1 MDFNQLETTI
11 IEYWQEINL
20 QQTMMGNNMNKKK
33 FDFVDGPPFLTGS
46 MHHGHAL
53 VSFIKDTFARYM
65 SQQGYTT
72 NYQLGFDTH
81 GLPME
86 QKAEEIVGKISPTD
100 SIEKLTQFNNACRHI
115 ISTCSSDWFEKLE
128 RLGRQ
133 FDKSD
138 TYYTCSNEYMQSLW
152 WAFGELYKKGLIYR
166 SKKVM
171 PYSPQCETPLSNFE
185 ATSNYMEKTDLAV
198 YVKFQLIG
206 SSESLLV
213 YTTTPWSLFANQGI
227 CVNPELDYVLICNK
241 EYFDK
246 MWLEVSCYMK
256 LFKPEEYIILETKK
270 GIDLVGMKYHPIMP
284 LSGHPEYMKM
294 SEILPLQVY
303 ADSYVEKSSGT
314 GIVHLAPLFGADDM
328 RVMKTSGGYTD
339 DMLPSYLV
347 DSMVRFKINYNVNG
361 KNIREMFVMDVA
373 TDIVIDLKKI
383 GFVFKSE
390 KIKHQYPFCPRTDTP
405 LIYMATDAWFL
416 NVQQLIPDLI
426 TNNSMIM
433 WSPAHV
439 GERFANW
446 IKDSPDWCLSRN
458 RVWGTPIPIW
468 VNEHGNTICIQ
479 TVSELE
485 KYTNKKYDDLH
496 LDSLGDTNFNFNNST
511 YKRTF
516 GVLDCW
522 FESGMAPLS
531 RVGYPACTN
540 KSLHKPVDFI
550 AESLDQT
557 RGWFYTLNVLSTALY
572 NQPAFKKVVVSGL
585 ILAADGKKMSKRLSN
600 YTSPDILIQTYG
612 ADVMR
617 LYLLG
622 SPASKAESFAFND
635 NDLGEIKRKL
645 LLYFNAINMF
655 LECVDNHMDSI
666 IVREKETNSFS
677 NVQSTNKLD
686 LWIENK
692 FFEFAKL
699 VYSNMDKL
707 QVTYV
712 PNLIYRFID
721 NLCNNYI
728 KLSRDRLKGS
738 TTHNDMIE
746 SLSTLYNILKQFNV
760 LSAPFMPHLAE
771 HFNRMLGNKDSI
783 HLHTIDIN
791 MIQEYELNKEI
802 LNGFCSVEEVL
813 ETVRNLRQT
822 ISKPIYYPLNY
833 VILYTD
839 NNMICEYT
847 DVLCKQLNINEIIIK
862 PTSLLKKTFK
872 PNKMMLGKVFKK
884 DAKKYE
890 EMILSGNITFD
901 GCDDSFYTFEYEV
914 TPRDDFVGT
923 KFTYYDVNGV
933 QNNAVI
939 YLNSTTE
946 EDNDIMAVIN
956 NTRRQINNYRKEM
969 GLKSRDKIMLL
980 FDKNEYLN
988 MIDKEYIVLL
998 SGQLGSEINFI
1009 DHTNTNNLQM
1019 IETFN
1024 NMKLKIKIIIL

>member
-20 QQTMMGNNMNKKK
+20 QQTMMENNINKMK
-33 FDFVDGPPFLTGS
+33 FDFVDGPPFLTGT

-100 SIEKLTQFNNACRHI
+100 SMEKLTQFNNTCRHI

-152 WAFGELYKKGLIYR
+152 WAFGELYKKGLIYK

-185 ATSNYMEKTDLAV
+185 ATSNYMEKTDLSV
-198 YVKFQLIG
+198 YLKFQLID
-206 SSESLLV
+206 SNESLLV
-213 YTTTPWSLFANQGI
+213 FTTTPWSLFANQGI
-227 CVNPELDYVLICNK
+227 CVNPELDYVLICNS
-241 EYFDK
+241 EYSDK
-246 MWLEVSCYMK
+246 MWLELSCYEK
-256 LFKPEEYIILETKK
+256 LFKPEEYKVIQTKK
-270 GIDLVGMKYHPIMP
+270 GIDFVGLKYHPIMP
-284 LSGHPEYMKM
+284 LSNHPEYMKM
-294 SEILPLQVY
+294 IDILPLQVY
-303 ADSYVEKSSGT
+303 SDTYVEKSNGT

-328 RVMKTSGGYTD
+328 RVMKSYGSYTD

-347 DSMVRFKINYNVNG
+347 DNMVRFKINYNVNG
-361 KNIREMFVMDVA
+361 RNIKDMFVMDTV
-373 TDIVIDLKKI
+373 TDIVIDLKKL
-383 GFVFKSE
+383 GLVHKSE
-390 KIKHQYPFCPRTDTP
+390 KIKHTYPFCPRTDTP
-405 LIYMATDAWFL
+405 LVYLATDAWFL
-416 NVQQLIPDLI
+416 NVQQLIPDLVE
-426 TNNSMIM
+426 NNSKIM

-468 VNEHGNTICIQ
+468 INENGNTLCIQ
-479 TVSELE
+479 TVKELE

-496 LDSLGDTNFNFNNST
+496 LDSLGDTSFRLNNST

-531 RVGYPACTN
+531 RVGYPACTD

-572 NQPAFKKVVVSGL
+572 NMPAFKKVVVSGL
-585 ILAADGKKMSKRLSN
+585 ILAADGKKMSKRLCN
-600 YTSPDILIQTYG
+600 YTSPDILIKMYG

-635 NDLGEIKRKL
+635 TDLGEIKRKL
-645 LLYFNAINMF
+645 LPYYNAINLF

-666 IVREKETNSFS
+666 IIR
-677 NVQSTNKLD
+677 STNKMD
-686 LWIENK
+686 RWIENK

-699 VYSNMDKL
+699 VYNNMDKL
-707 QVTYV
+707 QVTYI

-728 KLSRDRLKGS
+728 KLSRDRLKGATS
-738 TTHNDMIE
+738 HNDMIE
-746 SLSTLYNILKQFNV
+746 SLSTLYNILKKFNV

-771 HFNRMLGNKDSI
+771 HFNRMLGNGNISV
-783 HLHTIDIN
+783 HLETIDIN
-791 MIQEYELNKEI
+791 HVQEYELNKEI

-847 DVLCKQLNINEIIIK
+847 DVLCKQLNINEFIIK
-862 PTSLLKKTFK
+862 PTSLLKKTYK
-872 PNKMMLGKVFKK
+872 PNKTVLGKAFKK
-884 DAKKYE
+884 ESKKYE
-890 EMILSGNITFD
+890 EMILVGNITFD

-914 TPRDDFVGT
+914 TPRDDFIGT
-923 KFTYYDVNGV
+923 KFTYYDVNGM
-933 QNNAVI
+933 QNNAVV
-939 YLNSTTE
+939 YLNSTTD
-946 EDNDIMAVIN
+946 EDNDIMAIIN
-956 NTRRQINNYRKEM
+956 NTRRQINAFRKDM

-980 FDKNEYLN
+980 FDSNEYLN
-988 MIDKEYIVLL
+988 MIDINYITML
-998 SGQLGSEINFI
+998 SEQLGSEIRFI
-1009 DHTNTNNLQM
+1009 NIDDNSDIKL

-1024 NMKLKIKIIIL
+1024 NMKLKVKIINL